1 MEKII
6 HFLASKGRLR
16 VLIEMQSRINL
27 LNRVNCGDVMDLMSH
42 IPSNSIHLAITSPP
56 YNVGIEYDKHDDQM
70 KYEQYLIYI

>member
-27 LNRVNCGDVMDLMSH
+27 LNRVNCGDAMDLMGH
-42 IPSNSIHLAITSPP
+42 IPSNSILIILKLFHNMFIRS
-56 YNVGIEYDKHDDQM
+56 YNW
-70 KYEQYLIYI
+70 

>member
-27 LNRVNCGDVMDLMSH
+27 LNRVNCGDVMDLMGH
-42 IPSNSIHLAITSPP
+42 IPSNSILIILKLFHNMFIRS
-56 YNVGIEYDKHDDQM
+56 YNW
-70 KYEQYLIYI
+70 

>member
-27 LNRVNCGDVMDLMSH
+27 LNRVNCGDVMDLMGH
-42 IPSNSIHLAITSPP
+42 IPSNSMLIILKLF
-56 YNVGIEYDKHDDQM
+56 YNMFIRSYNW
-70 KYEQYLIYI
+70 